1 MPASVPL
8 PPAGHLVLGVGID
21 VVAVDRFALSLRRTP
36 SLAQRLFAP
45 AELLTAAG
53 APRQAAS
60 LAGRFAVKEAVAKAL
75 GVPRGMQW
83 HDCAVVSEDSG
94 RPVLVTTGTV
104 QAAAAA
110 LGVQRWQ
117 LSLSHDGGIAAAVV
131 LALGLAP
138 VHPAAHP
145 AVHPAAHPAV
155 GPDGGSGRLAP

>member
-21 VVAVDRFALSLRRTP
+21 VVAVERFARSLERTP

-45 AELLTAAG
+45 AELLTSSG
-53 APRQAAS
+53 APRQPAS

-75 GVPRGMQW
+75 GVPRGMEW
-83 HDCAVVSEDSG
+83 HDAAVVTEASG

-104 QAAAAA
+104 QAAAEA
-110 LGVQRWQ
+110 LGVQLWQ

-131 LALGLAP
+131 LALGLP
-138 VHPAAHP
+138 VVHPPTHP
-145 AVHPAAHPAV
+145 PGGPA
-155 GPDGGSGRLAP
+155 GGSGRLAP

>member
-1 MPASVPL
+1 VPTSVPL

-21 VVAVDRFALSLRRTP
+21 VVAVERFGRSLDRTP
-36 SLAQRLFAP
+36 SLARRLFAP
-45 AELLTAAG
+45 AELVTPSG
-53 APRQAAS
+53 APRAAAS

-83 HDCAVVSEDSG
+83 HDCAVVTEESG

-110 LGVQRWQ
+110 LGVELWR

-131 LALGLAP
+131 LALGLP
-138 VHPAAHP
+138 PAS
-145 AVHPAAHPAV
+145 
-155 GPDGGSGRLAP
+155 GRNGSGRLAP